1 MRKILLATTTLV
13 FFLAAYGCKSK
24 QAVQTTS
31 YTIEHIKVV
40 EDTLPPVEEIS
51 IIPEIAAV
59 DLPSEEVIE
68 PIETFKLP
76 DTIKV
81 VAVGDIMM
89 GTIVPDGFLPPN
101 KDCSPQLSEVKSVL
115 QSGDIVFGNLEGVLT
130 DSKVGGKRCSNPRV
144 CYTFGMPTSFVD
156 CFKDAGF
163 NLLSVANNHV
173 GDFGEQGRK
182 STIET
187 LSKAGIHF
195 AGLAN
200 YCPTTTFTID
210 SIKYGFCA
218 FAPNTGTVDIRKIAE
233 AQEIVRKL
241 ADECDIVI
249 VSFHGGAEG
258 AKYQHVTRNTE
269 TFLSENRGNVYE
281 FAHKMIDAGADIL
294 LGHGPHVT
302 RAVEVYK
309 DRFIT
314 YSMGNFCTYDRVNI
328 AGVNG
333 LAPIF
338 KIYTDN
344 QGKFLKAELVSTY
357 QIKHQPVRIDE
368 NKRVL
373 KVVRDLTN
381 IDFPEMKNVITIGDD
396 GWILPK

>member
-1 MRKILLATTTLV
+1 MHKTLLVITISVL
-13 FFLAAYGCKSK
+13 FIAAYGCQSK
-24 QAVQTTS
+24 QPVQKIS
-31 YTIEHIKVV
+31 YKIDEVDASQ
-40 EDTLPPVEEIS
+40 DT
-51 IIPEIAAV
+51 
-59 DLPSEEVIE
+59 IE
-68 PIETFKLP
+68 PIEEKYIGIDVP
-76 DTIKV
+76 DVRPKESIATLKHSDTVKV

-89 GTIVPDGFLPPN
+89 GTIVPNGFLPPN
-101 KDCSPQLSEVKSVL
+101 NNCSPQLSEVKSVL
-115 QSGDIVFGNLEGVLT
+115 SSGDIVFGNLEGVLT

-144 CYTFGMPTSFVD
+144 CYTFGMPTSFVN

-173 GDFGEQGRK
+173 GDFGDQGRK
-182 STIET
+182 STVQT

-195 AGLAN
+195 AGLADH
-200 YCPTTTFTID
+200 CPTTTFTINN
-210 SIKYGFCA
+210 IKYGFCA
-218 FAPNTGTVDIRKIAE
+218 FAPNTGTVDLRKITE

-258 AKYQHVTRNTE
+258 AKYQHVTRKPE

-328 AGVNG
+328 SGVNG
-333 LAPIF
+333 LAPIY

-344 QGKFLKAELVSTY
+344 KGKFLKAELVSTY
-357 QIKHQPVRIDE
+357 QVKHQPVKIDE

-373 KVVRDLTN
+373 NVVRDLTN
-381 IDFPEMKNVITIGDD
+381 TDFPEMKNVITIGDD
-396 GWILPK
+396 GLILPK